1 MRNEPPVFGNDRD
14 RDRPIRIGYVS
25 GDFKNCSVGR
35 FIRPILANHDRRR
48 FEVFAYAFASK
59 RLTRLSD
66 VGWPWIWLGDGRRLL
81 YSNRG
86 KLFVLDSV
94 SKSSREILSVAPD
107 DFDGV
112 ALSPDNRTIYFTR
125 ATQQGNIWLMTR
137 DVVR

>member
-1 MRNEPPVFGNDRD
+1 VDRAFT
-14 RDRPIRIGYVS
+14 PIAWSPDGSQLV
-25 GDFKNCSVGR
+25 GDGGQTG
-35 FIRPILANHDRRR
+35 R

-59 RLTRLSD
+59 RFTRLSD
-66 VGWPWIWLGDGRRLL
+66 VGWPWTWLGDGRRLL

-94 SKSSREILSVAPD
+94 SKRSREILSVAPD

-125 ATQQGNIWLMTR
+125 TTQQGNIWLMTSK
-137 DVVR
+137 

>member
-1 MRNEPPVFGNDRD
+1 MERAEPASPV
-14 RDRPIRIGYVS
+14 IRHRRGSRLHAHCLVS
-25 GDFKNCSVGR
+25 
-35 FIRPILANHDRRR
+35 RRSELLGEGGLTGR